1 MNKLHN
7 MAKKKMNYTPY
18 ILGVAAAAGI
28 AYIFKD
34 DLKKIFK
41 KGDQEQEQEQEP
53 KPKPAINN
61 GSGGGGGAMNGGNSN
76 NSGGG
81 GSLVGITKG
90 LSGMGT
96 PKDRLNLNQI
106 LKQGDNGQEVA
117 KLQQILNRCAKLYK
131 LATIKETGNFGVE
144 TESKLTKI
152 YGAPT
157 INLFKAYAMLFA
169 IYNAQK
175 NNDSKNW
182 YKKYFEPYLED
193 AARYRNARSYYFDK
207 NQIL

>member
-1 MNKLHN
+1 
-7 MAKKKMNYTPY
+7 MNYTPY
-18 ILGVAAAAGI
+18 ILGVGALAAVGF
-28 AYIFKD
+28 IFKD
-34 DLKKIFK
+34 DIKKFLKKE
-41 KGDQEQEQEQEP
+41 DEMSPEPELNP
-53 KPKPAINN
+53 KPVITQPIYDAS
-61 GSGGGGGAMNGGNSN
+61 GGATGGGGGGGVT
-76 NSGGG
+76 
-81 GSLVGITKG
+81 LVGITKG

-106 LKQGDNGQEVA
+106 LKQGDSGQEVA
-117 KLQQILNRCAKLYK
+117 KLQQILNRCAKIYK

-169 IYNAQK
+169 IWNAQK
-175 NNDSKNW
+175 NNESKNW

-193 AARYRNARSYYFDK
+193 AERYRNARKFYFEK

>member
-1 MNKLHN
+1 

-18 ILGVAAAAGI
+18 ILGVGALAAVGF
-28 AYIFKD
+28 IFKD
-34 DLKKIFK
+34 DIKKLLKKS
-41 KGDQEQEQEQEP
+41 DETLPEP
-53 KPKPAINN
+53 EPELTTTPAINGGGN
-61 GSGGGGGAMNGGNSN
+61 SGGGGGGVSM
-76 NSGGG
+76 
-81 GSLVGITKG
+81 VGITPG

-106 LKQGDNGQEVA
+106 LKKGDRGQEVA
-117 KLQQILNRCAKLYK
+117 KLQQILSRAAKLYK
-131 LATIKETGNFGVE
+131 LATITEDGVFGQG
-144 TESKLTKI
+144 TEGKLSQI

-169 IYNAQK
+169 IWNAQN

-182 YKKYFEPYLED
+182 YKKYFEPYLTD
-193 AARYRNARSYYFDK
+193 AERYRKAREFYFNK

>member
-1 MNKLHN
+1 
-7 MAKKKMNYTPY
+7 MNYTPY
-18 ILGVAAAAGI
+18 ILGVAALGAVSF
-28 AYIFKD
+28 IFKD
-34 DLKKIFK
+34 DIKKLFK
-41 KGDQEQEQEQEP
+41 KGDESTPEPEPQITP
-53 KPKPAINN
+53 KPVVVNTVTGG
-61 GSGGGGGAMNGGNSN
+61 GSGT
-76 NSGGG
+76 
-81 GSLVGITKG
+81 SLVGITKG

-169 IYNAQK
+169 IWNAQK

-193 AARYRNARSYYFDK
+193 AERYRNARKFYFEK
-207 NQIL
+207 NEIL

>member
-1 MNKLHN
+1 
-7 MAKKKMNYTPY
+7 MNYTPY
-18 ILGVAAAAGI
+18 ILGVGALAAVGF
-28 AYIFKD
+28 IFKD
-34 DLKKIFK
+34 DIKKLLKK
-41 KGDQEQEQEQEP
+41 GEEP
-53 KPKPAINN
+53 LPLPDPEPTPTPTPVIN
-61 GSGGGGGAMNGGNSN
+61 GGGGG
-76 NSGGG
+76 GGG
-81 GSLVGITKG
+81 ITNVGITQG

-106 LKQGDNGQEVA
+106 LKQGDRGQEVA
-117 KLQQILNRCAKLYK
+117 KLQQILSRAAKLYK
-131 LATIKETGNFGVE
+131 LATIAEDGVFGQG
-144 TESKLTKI
+144 TEGKLTQI

-169 IYNAQK
+169 IWNAQN

-193 AARYRNARSYYFDK
+193 AERYRNARKFYFAK

>member
-1 MNKLHN
+1 

-18 ILGVAAAAGI
+18 ILGVGALAAVGF
-28 AYIFKD
+28 IFKD
-34 DLKKIFK
+34 DIKKLFK
-41 KGDQEQEQEQEP
+41 KSEDTEP
-53 KPKPAINN
+53 VIDENLNTSPGI
-61 GSGGGGGAMNGGNSN
+61 GSGVKNEPNRGGGGGGGINI
-76 NSGGG
+76 
-81 GSLVGITKG
+81 VGITKG

-193 AARYRNARSYYFDK
+193 AVRYRNARSYYFDK

>member
-1 MNKLHN
+1 
-7 MAKKKMNYTPY
+7 MAKKKINYTPY
-18 ILGVAAAAGI
+18 ILGVGALAAVGF
-28 AYIFKD
+28 IFKD
-34 DLKKIFK
+34 DIKTFFK
-41 KGDQEQEQEQEP
+41 KDDTNDEENKDVDP
-53 KPKPAINN
+53 NTNVILKPVINN
-61 GSGGGGGAMNGGNSN
+61 GGGGGGVTT
-76 NSGGG
+76 
-81 GSLVGITKG
+81 VGITKG

-131 LATIKETGNFGVE
+131 LATVKETGNFGVE

-193 AARYRNARSYYFDK
+193 AERYRNARKFYFAK

>member
-1 MNKLHN
+1 MNKLHK

-18 ILGVAAAAGI
+18 ILGVGALAAVGF
-28 AYIFKD
+28 IFKD
-34 DLKKIFK
+34 DIKKLLKKS
-41 KGDQEQEQEQEP
+41 DETLPEP
-53 KPKPAINN
+53 ELTTTPAINGGGN
-61 GSGGGGGAMNGGNSN
+61 SGGGNSGAG
-76 NSGGG
+76 GGG

-182 YKKYFEPYLED
+182 YKKYFEPYLEN
-193 AARYRNARSYYFDK
+193 AERYRNARSYYFDK

>member
-1 MNKLHN
+1 LSKLHN

-18 ILGVAAAAGI
+18 ILGVGALAAVGF
-28 AYIFKD
+28 IFKD
-34 DLKKIFK
+34 DIKKLFK
-41 KGDQEQEQEQEP
+41 KSADEEP
-53 KPKPAINN
+53 VIDENLNTSPGI
-61 GSGGGGGAMNGGNSN
+61 GSGVKNEPNGGGGG
-76 NSGGG
+76 GGG
-81 GSLVGITKG
+81 VSMVGITPG

-106 LKQGDNGQEVA
+106 LKKGDRGQEVA
-117 KLQQILNRCAKLYK
+117 KLQQILSRAAKLYK
-131 LATIKETGNFGVE
+131 LATISEDGVFGQG
-144 TESKLTKI
+144 TEGKLSQI

-169 IYNAQK
+169 IWNAQQ

-182 YKKYFEPYLED
+182 YKKYFEPYLTD
-193 AARYRNARSYYFDK
+193 AERYRNARSYYFAK

>member
-1 MNKLHN
+1 

-18 ILGVAAAAGI
+18 ILGVAALGAVSF
-28 AYIFKD
+28 IFKD
-34 DLKKIFK
+34 DIKKLFK
-41 KGDQEQEQEQEP
+41 KGDESTPEPEPQITP
-53 KPKPAINN
+53 KPVVVNTVTGG
-61 GSGGGGGAMNGGNSN
+61 GSGT
-76 NSGGG
+76 
-81 GSLVGITKG
+81 SLVGITKG

-169 IYNAQK
+169 IWNAQK

-193 AARYRNARSYYFDK
+193 AERYRNARKFYFEK
-207 NQIL
+207 NEIL